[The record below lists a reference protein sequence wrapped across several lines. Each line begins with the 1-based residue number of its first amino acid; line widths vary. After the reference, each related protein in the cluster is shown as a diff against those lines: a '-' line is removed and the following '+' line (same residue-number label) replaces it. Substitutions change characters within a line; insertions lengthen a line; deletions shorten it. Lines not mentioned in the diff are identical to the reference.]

1 MGAHSKVCWG
11 SSNHKKHPEAHRLMP
26 GWDFLA
32 MGASQAHHIS
42 SAQRIQEHKPLP
54 AGACINCSSFS
65 LDGNTCLPFGDSQE
79 RATAPHTQQNEILVL
94 EICSRELPKARLW
107 ENLCPGLIWACPSI
121 PAQGLLQLCEK
132 GGAQREQG
140 VLCCQIHPSAEQDQV
155 SSPSGEGYPCLSVPR
170 QNYQAPG

>member
-1 MGAHSKVCWG
+1 MLGQLQPQKTSRGSQINAWVGFLGNGSIPSPSHQLCSKD
-11 SSNHKKHPEAHRLMP
+11 PR
-26 GWDFLA
+26 
-32 MGASQAHHIS
+32 
-42 SAQRIQEHKPLP
+42 

-79 RATAPHTQQNEILVL
+79 RATAPHTQQNKILVL